1 MIKNPLPRKS
11 FRLEEIAERNS
22 FSLGFI
28 YKQIG
33 LGLLRVRKAG
43 ATSIVTIEDEEAW
56 LGAMPT
62 TLGPGPRRTR
72 TASEPTS
79 MTKEVSVSG

>member
-1 MIKNPLPRKS
+1 MKKSLPIPRKS
-11 FRLEEIAERNS
+11 FRLDEIAARNS
-22 FSLGFI
+22 FSIGFI

-43 ATSIVTIEDEEAW
+43 ATSIVTVEDEQAW
-56 LGAMPT
+56 IEAMPT
-62 TLGPGPRRTR
+62 TLNSGPRRTQ
-72 TASEPTS
+72 TAPAL